1 MIGLLPLG
9 SAWAQDAGT
18 AEPAPRYT
26 VEMII
31 FTYTQDVA
39 TAGEIFVADPE
50 PDGALAEDPEDP
62 PPPAGPLPDP
72 GFVRLARDQLTM
84 NDVMGHLRR
93 IDIYRPVMHF
103 GWTQSAH
110 PEAVTRPMRLASLAR
125 PAPGLDGTLQLY
137 LSRFLHLV
145 VDLEMTAD
153 ATDSLGGARP
163 VRYRISE
170 DRIFRSGELRYF
182 DHPKFGVLARVTRAD
197 EKPATAQRELLG
209 YPAE

>member
-1 MIGLLPLG
+1 MIGLLPIA
-9 SAWAQDAGT
+9 SAWAQDA
-18 AEPAPRYT
+18 ASPEPAPRYT

-31 FTYTQDVA
+31 FTYAQDVA
-39 TAGEIFVADPE
+39 TAGEIFLPDTE
-50 PDGALAEDPEDP
+50 PDESLPADGDDVDPSAETPVNV
-62 PPPAGPLPDP
+62 

-93 IDIYRPVMHF
+93 IDIYRPLMHF

-110 PEAVTRPMRLASLAR
+110 PEAVTRPIRLASLAR
-125 PAPGLDGTLQLY
+125 TTSGLDGTLQLY

-145 VDLEMTAD
+145 VDLEMAAD
-153 ATDSLGGARP
+153 AVDSFGGAGP

-197 EKPATAQRELLG
+197 EEPATAQNELLG